1 MNIDKHRE
9 VQAQCAER
17 ADYFKVID
25 FPIIASTFES
35 AANSLQEL
43 IETIDKLNN
52 PTMAT
57 ITVSEEGGNG

>member
-9 VQAQCAER
+9 VQAQCVER
-17 ADYFKVID
+17 ADYFKAID

-35 AANSLQEL
+35 AAKSLQEL

-57 ITVSEEGGNG
+57 IAVSEEGGNG

>member
-9 VQAQCAER
+9 VQAQCVER
-17 ADYFKVID
+17 AEYFKTTN
-25 FPIIASTFES
+25 FPIIASAFES

-52 PTMAT
+52 PTIAT
-57 ITVSEEGGNG
+57 ITVPKEGGNG

>member
-17 ADYFKVID
+17 ADYFKANN
-25 FPIIASTFES
+25 FSIIASAFE
-35 AANSLQEL
+35 AAAKSLQEL

-52 PTMAT
+52 PTMVT
-57 ITVSEEGGNG
+57 IAVSEEGGNG

>member
-9 VQAQCAER
+9 VQAQCVER
-17 ADYFKVID
+17 ADYFKAID

-52 PTMAT
+52 PTMVT
-57 ITVSEEGGNG
+57 IAVPEEGGNG